1 MRLLAVFVDV
11 INMGISLK
19 LQINTYYEMKF
30 KELNFVFIVFAVK
43 KKIVMFVDV
52 FYHLA
57 ENITLNGYNLSRE
70 NIGFFDNFC
79 FFKNMKLSVK

>member
-1 MRLLAVFVDV
+1 MKWNLKNLTFFSLFLLLRKRLLFV
-11 INMGISLK
+11 
-19 LQINTYYEMKF
+19 E
-30 KELNFVFIVFAVK
+30 
-43 KKIVMFVDV
+43 V

-57 ENITLNGYNLSRE
+57 ENIILNGYNLSRE

>member
-43 KKIVMFVDV
+43 KKIFMFVEV

-57 ENITLNGYNLSRE
+57 ENITLHGYNLSRE
-70 NIGFFDNFC
+70 NIGFFGNLC